1 MRTYTGETIQTLG
14 RIEVEVSINNQTEH
28 LSLEVVQGSGPRLL
42 GIDWLEKL
50 KLDWTQV
57 HQLRTNDQLQT
68 VLDCHK
74 EVFEDQL
81 GCIEGVKAKL
91 HLKSDVQPK
100 FLRARNLPFALRE
113 KVERELKRLVEA
125 GVITPVQH
133 AEWATPIFPVMKQ
146 NGTVRICGDYKTTN
160 NQPLPRIDDLL
171 SSLAGGKAFT
181 KMDLAHTYM
190 QVPLEDES
198 KSLTTINTHKGLY
211 QYNRLPFGISSA
223 PAIFQRTMEKILR
236 DIPQVFVYI
245 DDILLTGGTER
256 EHLQNLD
263 VVLKRLKE
271 KGIRLKQE
279 KCYFMLQEVEYL
291 GHVLSSRG
299 IQPSPKNVRAI
310 QSVPAPE
317 NITQLKSFLGMV
329 TYYLKL
335 NFK

>member
-1 MRTYTGETIQTLG
+1 M
-14 RIEVEVSINNQTEH
+14 
-28 LSLEVVQGSGPRLL
+28 
-42 GIDWLEKL
+42 KL

-57 HQLRTNDQLQT
+57 HQLRTNVQLQT
-68 VLDCHK
+68 VLDRHK

-91 HLKSDVQPK
+91 HLKSDVKPK

-113 KVERELKRLVEA
+113 KVERELERLVEA

-133 AEWATPIFPVMKQ
+133 AEWATPIVPVMKQ
-146 NGTVRICGDYKTTN
+146 NGTARICGDYKTTI
-160 NQPLPRIDDLL
+160 NQSTITESYPLPRIDDLL

-181 KMDLAHTYM
+181 KMDLAHAYM

-211 QYNRLPFGISSA
+211 QYNRLPFRISSA

-245 DDILLTGGTER
+245 DDILVTGGTER

-291 GHVLSSRG
+291 GHVLSSSG

-317 NITQLKSFLGMV
+317 NATQLKSFLGMV
-329 TYYLKL
+329 TYYL
-335 NFK
+335 